1 MSINIASLFNN
12 LDYKTV
18 VLIIV
23 LLCITIV
30 VLYYALGNQSDVE
43 SFRDSDNLSKNLGNL
58 VEKATRDYAAA
69 RCPDGKCKVQIM
81 DLDGIRNV
89 IPE

>member
-1 MSINIASLFNN
+1 MYCYVLQSLFFITLLGIN
-12 LDYKTV
+12 L
-18 VLIIV
+18 
-23 LLCITIV
+23 
-30 VLYYALGNQSDVE
+30 VE

-89 IPE
+89 ILVMFLQKKEKIRR